1 MYNAYCKKGLNL
13 LKLKDI
19 LKTDKKQMSEV
30 IVIEFRSEFEN
41 EDLLNGY
48 AEYNKGILRSLD
60 GDSSFTLEDDF
71 KEFEWDS
78 VDVPNDSL
86 IVWE

>member
-1 MYNAYCKKGLNL
+1 
-13 LKLKDI
+13 
-19 LKTDKKQMSEV
+19 MSEV